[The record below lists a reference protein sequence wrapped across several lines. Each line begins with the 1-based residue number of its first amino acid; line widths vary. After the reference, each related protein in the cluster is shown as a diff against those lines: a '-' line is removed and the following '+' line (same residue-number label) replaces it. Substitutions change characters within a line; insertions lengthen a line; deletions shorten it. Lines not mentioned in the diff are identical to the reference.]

1 MIAHDLGHIV
11 LGMTIRPGL
20 RGLLLVLLGV
30 ATVPVANATNPPP
43 KIATPATAAFNADDL
58 QSLEPGQ
65 RNQILALL
73 EAAHIPHGELRGRL
87 WPRREKTY
95 LVTAVDASSLDAST
109 VDVQPRFHVV
119 AFDLAGPSVRRLA
132 NDGPFLLD
140 KDEQLQDFDFAAYRL
155 TTNEF
160 AFGLRY
166 KRQRGYAAGFA
177 TLEGIAFF
185 RLHDGSID
193 EILRTSTSYEADLA
207 GEWNDDGTRNRDY
220 HDGSAVIIVQNHK
233 TRGHFDW
240 VKRVIGR
247 GAVTFVWDGESY
259 TMNGPEPLETEEL
272 DIFDSE

>member
-30 ATVPVANATNPPP
+30 ATVPPANATNPPP
-43 KIATPATAAFNADDL
+43 KIATPATAAFNPDDL

-73 EAAHIPHGELRGRL
+73 EAAHVPHGELRGRL
-87 WPRREKTY
+87 WPRRERTY

-109 VDVQPRFHVV
+109 VDVQPRFQVV

-140 KDEQLQDFDFAAYRL
+140 KDEQLRDFDFAAYRL

-166 KRQRGYAAGFA
+166 KRQRGYAAG
-177 TLEGIAFF
+177 
-185 RLHDGSID
+185 
-193 EILRTSTSYEADLA
+193 
-207 GEWNDDGTRNRDY
+207 
-220 HDGSAVIIVQNHK
+220 
-233 TRGHFDW
+233 
-240 VKRVIGR
+240 
-247 GAVTFVWDGESY
+247 
-259 TMNGPEPLETEEL
+259 
-272 DIFDSE
+272 